1 MPILYASRR
10 CSFDSQIKFVVSWR
24 IAQIDQNISI
34 GFKNNQNKQLFRDIE
49 NDNFL
54 HNFTVKA
61 RNELGDEIY
70 QDIEENTSASVAVTP
85 KIREGN
91 KATTASLAQVALPLQ
106 NKMTVSHTLASLPDP
121 ASFPHL
127 KDSQN
132 AEIAIQNESTL
143 SNTEKDL
150 ESLDQMANFLTSK
163 EKQKDWFMPKPFYTL
178 KARKRLTSSLSS
190 AHQ

>member
-1 MPILYASRR
+1 MQ
-10 CSFDSQIKFVVSWR
+10 FDIFSEIREIEVS
-24 IAQIDQNISI
+24 QIDQNISI

-91 KATTASLAQVALPLQ
+91 KATTASLAKVALPLQ

-132 AEIAIQNESTL
+132 AEIAIFKMNL
-143 SNTEKDL
+143 L
-150 ESLDQMANFLTSK
+150 FPI
-163 EKQKDWFMPKPFYTL
+163 QKKI
-178 KARKRLTSSLSS
+178 
-190 AHQ
+190 